1 VPDSS
6 ARPPRSPWDP
16 PPRGGRSRR
25 PPRRRGN
32 RAPAIALLAAAVVVV
47 AAVIAMASGGGGGS
61 ASHHAAHA
69 ANHRHRAAAH
79 RPVPP
84 AHPALVPPASPAP
97 RTVRVPILM
106 YHRVHAYATELTKSL
121 PDLTVEPPAFAAELT
136 ALQRAGYRSITVA
149 QLFGALFRGAPLP
162 PKPVLISADDGYLDD
177 LTQILP
183 VLRAHRMTAVFFII
197 TGRFH
202 EPGFLTASQVRRLDQ
217 AGMDIGAHTRDH
229 VDLPG
234 IGAAQ
239 LANEVAG
246 SRQDLQRLLG
256 HPVAA
261 FAYPAGRFDDA
272 SVAAVRQAG
281 FALAVTTQPG
291 EQESAR
297 QPLLMPRVRVGRSM
311 TPQGLLSCL
320 ASGGGC

>member
-1 VPDSS
+1 V
-6 ARPPRSPWDP
+6 
-16 PPRGGRSRR
+16 
-25 PPRRRGN
+25 
-32 RAPAIALLAAAVVVV
+32 I

-61 ASHHAAHA
+61 AHHAAHP
-69 ANHRHRAAAH
+69 RAAH
-79 RPVPP
+79 RAHHAAQRAP
-84 AHPALVPPASPAP
+84 AHPALTPPANPVP
-97 RTVRVPILM
+97 RTIRVPILM

-121 PDLTVEPPAFAAELT
+121 PDLTVEPPVFAAEMT
-136 ALQRAGYRSITVA
+136 ALRQAGYRSVTVA
-149 QLFGALFRGAPLP
+149 QLFGALFHGAPLP

-177 LTQILP
+177 LTQMLP
-183 VLRAHRMTAVFFII
+183 VLQAHRMTAVFFII

-202 EPGFLTASQVRRLDQ
+202 EPGFLTAAQVRRLDA
-217 AGMDIGAHTRDH
+217 AGMDVGAHTRSH

-234 IGAAQ
+234 IGAAA
-239 LANEVAG
+239 LADQVAG
-246 SRQDLQRLLG
+246 SRHDLERLLG

-291 EQESAR
+291 EQESSTE
-297 QPLLMPRVRVGRSM
+297 PLLMPRVRVGRSM

-320 ASGGGC
+320 AAGGGC

>member
-1 VPDSS
+1 M
-6 ARPPRSPWDP
+6 
-16 PPRGGRSRR
+16 
-25 PPRRRGN
+25 
-32 RAPAIALLAAAVVVV
+32 VV
-47 AAVIAMASGGGGGS
+47 AVIAMASGGGS
-61 ASHHAAHA
+61 QPASHRGARASVAHHAPAAHQA
-69 ANHRHRAAAH
+69 ARA
-79 RPVPP
+79 P
-84 AHPALVPPASPAP
+84 AHPALTPPADPVP
-97 RTVRVPILM
+97 RTLHVPILM

-121 PDLTVEPPAFAAELT
+121 PDLTVEPATFAAEMS
-136 ALQRAGYRSITVA
+136 ALQQAGYRSITVA
-149 QLFGALFRGAPLP
+149 QLFGALFHGAPLP

-177 LTQILP
+177 LAQMLP
-183 VLRAHRMTAVFFII
+183 VLQAHHMTAVFFII

-202 EPGFLTASQVRRLDQ
+202 EPGFLTASQVRQLDA

-234 IGAAQ
+234 AGAAQ
-239 LANEVAG
+239 LTNEVAG
-246 SRQDLQRLLG
+246 SRDDLQRLLG

-272 SVAAVRQAG
+272 SVAAVKQAG

-291 EQESAR
+291 EQESSQ

-311 TPQGLLSCL
+311 TPQGLISCL

>member
-1 VPDSS
+1 M
-6 ARPPRSPWDP
+6 
-16 PPRGGRSRR
+16 
-25 PPRRRGN
+25 
-32 RAPAIALLAAAVVVV
+32 VV
-47 AAVIAMASGGGGGS
+47 AVIAMASGGGGGRP
-61 ASHHAAHA
+61 AS
-69 ANHRHRAAAH
+69 HRAARASVAH
-79 RPVPP
+79 HPLAAARH
-84 AHPALVPPASPAP
+84 AARAASHPALVPPASPAP

-121 PDLTVEPPAFAAELT
+121 PDLTVEPPVFAAEMT
-136 ALQRAGYRSITVA
+136 ALQQAGYRSITVA
-149 QLFGALFRGAPLP
+149 QLFGALFHGAPLP

-177 LTQILP
+177 LTQMLP
-183 VLRAHRMTAVFFII
+183 VLEAHHMTAVFFII

-202 EPGFLTASQVRRLDQ
+202 EPGFLTASQVRRLD
-217 AGMDIGAHTRDH
+217 ADGMDIGAHTRSH

-234 IGAAQ
+234 IGAAA
-239 LANEVAG
+239 LADQVAG
-246 SRQDLQRLLG
+246 SRDDLQRLLG

-291 EQESAR
+291 EQESST